1 MDEQDPANG
10 CPGCRRLEARC
21 RDLEARIRA
30 LEEQVRLLTATLEEA
45 RRAGKRQAAPFRK
58 PKTVEKPKRPG
69 RKRGKDH
76 GEHTH
81 RVAPENAS
89 TDEEHEASLP
99 PECPE
104 CNSTN
109 IEEYAK
115 TDEQFQTEIICWT
128 VRRRF
133 VIHRGR
139 CVDCGA
145 ALEGRHP
152 LQTSTATGA
161 AREQLGATVHTLMSV
176 LNKQLGLSHGKVAWL
191 LEKVFHVKID
201 RSTSARSVQR
211 TARRC
216 EAAYEQIRRDVRA
229 SDQVTPDETGWRVGG
244 QKAWLHAFA
253 SPQATCYEV
262 DPTRSGQPAERLL
275 GLDWPGRLV
284 HDGWSVYDRFG
295 EAIHQQCNAHLL
307 NRCNELLEVARR
319 GAVRFPRAV
328 KSLLQK
334 GLATRDRYQQ
344 GQLSAHGLR
353 VAAGRLT
360 AELGRL
366 VEGRFTHDGNRRLA
380 NFLYQHFDEI
390 FAYLRY
396 SGMDATNY
404 RGEQAIRPAVVNR
417 KVWGGNRT
425 WLGARAQSVLTSVLR
440 TCTQREIDPINFF
453 TRVLT
458 SPTPI
463 LIPP

>member
-1 MDEQDPANG
+1 MDGQGPTNG
-10 CPGCRRLEARC
+10 CPGCRRLEAHC
-21 RDLEARIRA
+21 RELEARLRA
-30 LEEQVRLLTATLEEA
+30 LKEQVRLLTAALEEA

-76 GEHTH
+76 GEHAH
-81 RVAPENAS
+81 RVAPEDAPV
-89 TDEEHEASLP
+89 DQQYEASLP
-99 PECPE
+99 PECPK
-104 CNSTN
+104 CTSTN
-109 IEEYAK
+109 IEEYAE
-115 TDEQFQTEIICWT
+115 TDEQFQTEMVCRT

-139 CVDCGA
+139 CLDCGA
-145 ALEGRHP
+145 TVEGRHP

-161 AREQLGATVHTLMSV
+161 AREQLGPTAHALMSV
-176 LNKQLGLSHGKVAWL
+176 LNKQLGLSHGKIAWL
-191 LEKVFHVKID
+191 LEKVLRLKID

-216 EAAYEQIRRDVRA
+216 EPAYEQIRRDVRA

-253 SPQATCYEV
+253 SPWATCYEV
-262 DPTRSGQPAERLL
+262 DPTRSGEPAERLL
-275 GLDWPGRLV
+275 GLDWSGRLV
-284 HDGWSVYDRFG
+284 HDGWSVYDRFVQ
-295 EAIHQQCNAHLL
+295 AIHQQCNAHLL
-307 NRCNELLEVARR
+307 NRCKELLELARR

-328 KSLLQK
+328 KELLQK

-344 GQLSAHGLR
+344 GELSTHGLL
-353 VAAGRLT
+353 VATGRLN

-380 NFLYQHFDEI
+380 NFLHQHFDEI
-390 FAYLRY
+390 FAYLRHP
-396 SGMDATNY
+396 GMDATNHL
-404 RGEQAIRPAVVNR
+404 GEQAIRPAVVNR

-425 WLGARAQSVLTSVLR
+425 WLGARGQSVLTSVLR
-440 TCTQREIDPINFF
+440 TCTQRAIDPLNFLIQ
-453 TRVLT
+453 VLT
-458 SPTPI
+458 SSTPI